1 MTQAP
6 QPITP
11 RLVDSLY
18 TEAMLIADEAR
29 SYFEDAGRDDRDGL
43 DPFERVGFSC
53 ESLKVTTRIMHVVA
67 WLLTQRAVASGEL
80 QSAATRRPGRR
91 LGKASESDLEL
102 LDRLPPSAR
111 ALIQASR
118 DLYGRVKRLDE
129 DAREGVTDAPSPAR
143 ALQNR
148 LERAF

>member
-1 MTQAP
+1 MTDAA

-11 RLVDSLY
+11 RLVDALY

-29 SYFEDAGRDDRDGL
+29 SYFEDGGRDERLGL

-53 ESLKVTTRIMHVVA
+53 ESLKVTTRLMHVVA
-67 WLLTQRAVASGEL
+67 WLLTQRALASGEVDD
-80 QSAATRRPGRR
+80 AAVRRPGRR
-91 LGKASESDLEL
+91 LGKAAESDLALVE
-102 LDRLPPSAR
+102 RLPQSAQD
-111 ALIQASR
+111 LVHASR
-118 DLYGRVKRLDE
+118 ELYGRVKRLDE
-129 DAREGVTDAPSPAR
+129 DTRSEPVVAPSPAR